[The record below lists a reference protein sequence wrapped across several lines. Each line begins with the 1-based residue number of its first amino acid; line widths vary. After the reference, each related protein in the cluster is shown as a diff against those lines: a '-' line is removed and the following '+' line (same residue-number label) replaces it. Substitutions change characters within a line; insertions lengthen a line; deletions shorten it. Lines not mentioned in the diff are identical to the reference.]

1 MNATLNSQIRYDNGS
16 ITVIES
22 LDEPLEVTDAELV
35 ESGCKGWGESN
46 AVVKHEE
53 SYYLATVPTD
63 ETPAELVACDC
74 CGGTGRT

>member
-46 AVVKHEE
+46 AVVLYEGSH
-53 SYYLATVPTD
+53 YLATVE
-63 ETPAELVACDC
+63 ETN
-74 CGGTGRT
+74 

>member
-35 ESGCKGWGESN
+35 ESGCVGWGESN
-46 AVVKHEE
+46 AVVLYEGSH
-53 SYYLATVPTD
+53 YLATV
-63 ETPAELVACDC
+63 EVAAN
-74 CGGTGRT
+74 